1 MGTWW
6 NFQLII
12 TASVAG
18 IIPSQSNMKVGL
30 ARAGYTRSTVGGVVL
45 VVRTMSAPSGGAA
58 TEILSVVIDRGRSRI
73 AQPPRPA
80 PDRLA

>member
-18 IIPSQSNMKVGL
+18 IIPSQSNM
-30 ARAGYTRSTVGGVVL
+30 
-45 VVRTMSAPSGGAA
+45 
-58 TEILSVVIDRGRSRI
+58 
-73 AQPPRPA
+73 
-80 PDRLA
+80 